1 MLSLQFISETKQVK
15 NMKGLEKEVD
25 AFVLNMENNDCG
37 EKFKDAVQFIVKMIP
52 FLESFVMLRVKSAL
66 I

>member
-1 MLSLQFISETKQVK
+1 M
-15 NMKGLEKEVD
+15 EKEVD
-25 AFVLNMENNDCG
+25 AFSLDMENNDCD
-37 EKFKDAVQFIVKMIP
+37 EKFKDSVQDIVKMIP